1 MGAKLTK
8 WLVILLFLPAICLAE
23 VISVKETAPEVY
35 VVQKGDTLWGISN
48 MYLDRPWL
56 WPELWRNNV
65 QITNPHL
72 IFPGDEL
79 RLSYNDAGEPVLAM
93 VRDVAKPEIKMS
105 PQGRK
110 IVKQQEAIPALPW
123 SVIQPYIE
131 NDMILSQ
138 QEYDFLPHL
147 LGNHDGAERFA
158 NGDLVLSK
166 GDNKPA
172 EAYSIVRKQNEIFDQ
187 YKNLL
192 GLQVR
197 HVADAS
203 PLPNDLGNELLV
215 KVKQSNFEAKRGD
228 KLIAKEETQM
238 PSLTLV
244 AAQKQR
250 GNIVDS
256 LVQHSL
262 LGKFDVVVVSLGQG
276 DVSAG
281 TVMGIYMQGPKILDG
296 EDPQYEDES
305 SLLLNGF
312 GRDEIIQP
320 NLKVGELVIFKTFDK
335 ASYALIVGSTKI
347 IRQGAL
353 VAKP

>member
-8 WLVILLFLPAICLAE
+8 WLVILFFLPVICLAE
-23 VISVKETAPEVY
+23 VISLKETAPEVY
-35 VVQKGDTLWGISN
+35 VVQKGDTLWGISS
-48 MYLDRPWL
+48 MYLNRPWL

-72 IFPGDEL
+72 IYPGDEL
-79 RLSYNDAGEPVLAM
+79 RLSYNEAGEPVLAV
-93 VRDVAKPEIKMS
+93 VREVSKPEIKMS
-105 PQGRK
+105 PLGRK
-110 IVKQQEAIPALPW
+110 TVKQQEAIPALPW

-131 NDMILSQ
+131 NDMIMSQ
-138 QEYDFLPHL
+138 QEYDLLPHL

-166 GDNKPA
+166 GDKTSA
-172 EAYSIVRKQNEIFDQ
+172 EAYSIVRKQNEIYDQ
-187 YKNLL
+187 YENLL

-203 PLPNDLGNELLV
+203 PLPSDLGNELLV

-228 KLIAKEETQM
+228 KLLAKEDAQM
-238 PSLTLV
+238 SSLTLV
-244 AAQKQR
+244 AATRQR

-262 LGKFDVVVVSLGQG
+262 LGKFDVVLVSLGQR

-296 EDPQYEDES
+296 DVPQYEEES
-305 SLLLNGF
+305 SLLLSGF
-312 GRDEIIQP
+312 GQEEIVQP
-320 NLKVGELVIFKTFDK
+320 NLKVGELVIFKTFEK
-335 ASYALIVGSTKI
+335 ASFALIVRSTKI